1 MSKNF
6 LYNTIPGRLIL
17 KPLTHPA
24 VSRLAGAFLDTKL
37 SKPVIPFFVNKCNI
51 DVSEYNVEGIKT
63 FNEFFRRP
71 LKCGMREFD
80 TDDRVFCAPC
90 DGLLTA
96 YRIEDGL
103 VLPVKQSSYTIS
115 SLLKSRM
122 IADAYNG
129 GWCMVFRLCV
139 NHYHRYAYAVSGNK
153 TCNRHIEGIL
163 HTVRPVALE
172 VTPVF
177 SQNTREY
184 TVIKN
189 REFGRVLQMEVGAM
203 LVGRIK
209 NHASEGCKVV
219 RGTEKG
225 FFEYGGST
233 IIVLVEPCKLEL
245 DNKITEASIQGMETP
260 VIMGQPVGRAL

>member
-6 LYNTIPGRLIL
+6 LYNTIPGRLLL

-24 VSRLAGAFLDTKL
+24 VSKIAGAFLDTKL
-37 SKPVIPFFVNKCNI
+37 SKPVIPYFVKKCGI
-51 DVSEYNVEGIKT
+51 DVSEYDTDGIET
-63 FNEFFRRP
+63 FNQFFRRP
-71 LKCGMREFD
+71 LTCGMRPFD
-80 TDDRVFCAPC
+80 TGENVLCAPC

-96 YRIEDGL
+96 YKIEDDL
-103 VLPVKQSSYTIS
+103 VFPVKQSIYSVS
-115 SLLKSRM
+115 SLLKSRHV
-122 IADAYNG
+122 AEAYNG
-129 GWCMVFRLCV
+129 GLCLVFRLCV
-139 NHYHRYAYAVSGNK
+139 NHYHRYAYAVSGEK
-153 TCNRHIEGIL
+153 TCNRHIDGVL

-177 SQNTREY
+177 NENSREY

-209 NHASEGCKVV
+209 NHLMTSGTVT

-233 IIVLVEPCKLEL
+233 IILLIEPDRLEL
-245 DNKITEASIQGMETP
+245 DNKITEASLSGKETP